1 MRFWVSRE
9 ASAPIREQLAAQLI
23 LGILSRK
30 YPPGERLPSVRELAR
45 RLSVHAN
52 TVSAV
57 YKDLAARGWVSRRAG
72 AGVYVNDR
80 SANSSLEAFARECV
94 TAGLERG
101 FTLGEMHAAF
111 ASVCVAEESRE
122 FVVVDS
128 DAELARVIAAEVE
141 EATGKPVAWARISD
155 AVPAGRVLASEA
167 HADEL
172 KDRGFRPIRFKA
184 TEQVIAGWKR
194 PDTPILI
201 AVVSRSP
208 KILAWS
214 STLLSALG
222 FPPECVVQRVPG
234 KPGWRD
240 GLRSC
245 QIIGADVVAVRELPS
260 DLPVSV
266 FRVLQE
272 EFIAELQS
280 TVTVQ
285 EV

>member
-1 MRFWVSRE
+1 MRFWVSRG

-45 RLSVHAN
+45 RLRVHAN

-57 YKDLAARGWVSRRAG
+57 YKDLAGRGWVSRRAG
-72 AGVYVNDR
+72 AGVFVSDR

-94 TAGLERG
+94 TAGLARG
-101 FTLGEMHAAF
+101 FSLGGMQAAF
-111 ASVCVAEESRE
+111 SSVCVAEQSRE
-122 FVVVDS
+122 FVVVDP
-128 DAELARVIAAEVE
+128 DAELARVIAAELE
-141 EATGKPVAWARISD
+141 EATEKPVGWVRLGE
-155 AVPAGRVLASEA
+155 AVPIGKVLASEA
-167 HADEL
+167 HAAEL
-172 KDRGFRPIRFKA
+172 KDTGFRPIRFKA

-208 KILAWS
+208 QILQWS

-234 KPGWRD
+234 EADWTE

-245 QIIGADVVAVRELPS
+245 DIVGADVVAVRDLPA
-260 DLPVSV
+260 DLPVSL

-272 EFIAELQS
+272 EFVAEMRS
-280 TVTVQ
+280 SVTVQ
-285 EV
+285 EL